1 METISF
7 LKRRLLLV
15 AVLLLSR
22 AAVDG
27 YRPVILM
34 HGILNDAES
43 LQQLVNMITRSHNGT
58 QVLNVDAFN
67 DLASLDTA
75 MWQQVDGVYEK
86 IKSFMSAAENGV
98 NMICFS
104 QGKAACS
111 IK

>member
-1 METISF
+1 M
-7 LKRRLLLV
+7 

-111 IK
+111 IIVVCIRVYIMKT